1 MDNVKVLLFCTV
13 TLAVTLAVCVMAGR
27 AVMVPQATAESAT
40 IPQPVEAFTQPIDVG
55 AGLGQV
61 SVNRLMEYFV
71 AHPPRADNGTGGA
84 PALPVQ
90 HFGGC

>member
-1 MDNVKVLLFCTV
+1 M
-13 TLAVTLAVCVMAGR
+13 
-27 AVMVPQATAESAT
+27 
-40 IPQPVEAFTQPIDVG
+40 EAFTQPIDVG